1 MASAPNVFALFGAI
15 NRKSVLIALSNAV
28 RAVEYKEGLTMGQIG
43 GELDVDAETVENAKY
58 ERNLLN
64 FVAIAR
70 LLSRWPEHCQDIR
83 NLWEMRP
90 REPETPAE
98 KRRRLIRE
106 LAALEADC

>member
-15 NRKSVLIALSNAV
+15 NRKSVLIALSNAI

-43 GELDVDAETVENAKY
+43 GELDVDGETVENAKY

-70 LLSRWPEHCQDIR
+70 LFARWPEHCADAF
-83 NLWEMRP
+83 NLWEMQP
-90 REPETPAE
+90 RDPETTAE
-98 KRRRLIRE
+98 KRKRLIRE
-106 LAALEADC
+106 LSALEDE